1 MREMLMDYHE
11 RCFPRAK
18 RVSQAFIATH
28 FPSFL
33 PAVYLINNFSPSQED
48 ESFLASAF
56 WNWVLGE
63 GQERWLV
70 LPQRYFFLNARE
82 RGPQMLL
89 ADLMDWKMKAKIS
102 DENYPSQQLVVTSG
116 GLVRFPWYLLRKVEL
131 LCKMDFNK
139 EVSKS
144 GSKYA
149 KDMERINNLL
159 ATEVNPGVKGELL
172 QVLEPSWLWAGCFD
186 VPLRHWLTVL
196 IVIQIKPSVKEWTE
210 AHS

>member
-1 MREMLMDYHE
+1 MSHSWLRPFETE
-11 RCFPRAK
+11 
-18 RVSQAFIATH
+18 
-28 FPSFL
+28 
-33 PAVYLINNFSPSQED
+33 
-48 ESFLASAF
+48 F
-56 WNWVLGE
+56 WGKDKNDG
-63 GQERWLV
+63 
-70 LPQRYFFLNARE
+70 YFFLNSRE

-89 ADLMDWKMKAKIS
+89 ADLIDWKMKAKIS
-102 DENYPSQQLVVTSG
+102 DENYPSQQVVVSSG
-116 GLVRFPWYLLRKVEL
+116 GLVRFLWYLLRKVGL

-139 EVSKS
+139 KVSKS

-149 KDMERINNLL
+149 KDMERIKNLL